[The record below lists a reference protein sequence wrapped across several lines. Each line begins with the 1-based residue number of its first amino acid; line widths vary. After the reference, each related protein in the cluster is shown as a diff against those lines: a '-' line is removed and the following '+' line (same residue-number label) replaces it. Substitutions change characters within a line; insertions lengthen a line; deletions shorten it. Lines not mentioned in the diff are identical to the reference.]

1 LCSRPTESALIH
13 DQTDQTNQ
21 TDQTTSKAEHLQALP
36 GMQRNI
42 TDWERA
48 GSIIAGTLVGA
59 LAASRREGRGPAAAA
74 AGGLLLRG
82 LTGYCPLSAAVGR
95 NTRASST
102 KEALSGW
109 RGVHVREAITINR
122 PVDEVYRFWRQLSNL
137 PSFMTHLEHVEELDR
152 TRSRWTA
159 RGPAG
164 MTVSWEAH
172 IINEIPNE
180 LIGWQSV
187 GESDVATAGSVH
199 FNPTPYGGTEVW
211 THLQYDPPA
220 GRLGAW
226 IASLFGEE
234 PSQQIRE
241 DLRRLKSFLETGEVA
256 RSQDQAS
263 GRDRFPAH
271 PSTGGHV
278 QPFAEI

>member
-1 LCSRPTESALIH
+1 
-13 DQTDQTNQ
+13 
-21 TDQTTSKAEHLQALP
+21 
-36 GMQRNI
+36 MQRNI
-42 TDWERA
+42 SDFERA
-48 GSIIAGTLVGA
+48 GSIIAATLIGA

-82 LTGYCPLSAAVGR
+82 LTGYCPMSAALGR
-95 NTRASST
+95 NTRSSNT
-102 KEALSGW
+102 KDALAGS

-137 PSFMTHLEHVEELDR
+137 PSFMTHLEDVEERDR

-164 MTVSWEAH
+164 TTVSWDAH

-180 LIGWQSV
+180 LIAWQSV
-187 GESDVATAGSVH
+187 GNSDVATAGSVH
-199 FNPTPYGGTEVW
+199 FNPTPHGGTEVW

-226 IASLFGEE
+226 VASLFGEE

-241 DLRRLKSFLETGEVA
+241 DLRRLKSYLETGEAA
-256 RSQDQAS
+256 RTQAQS
-263 GRDRFPAH
+263 FGRWRFPAY
-271 PSTGGHV
+271 PSTSGSV
-278 QPFAEI
+278 QPFRESDLAGI

>member
-1 LCSRPTESALIH
+1 
-13 DQTDQTNQ
+13 
-21 TDQTTSKAEHLQALP
+21 
-36 GMQRNI
+36 MQRNI
-42 TDWERA
+42 IDWERA
-48 GSIIAGTLVGA
+48 GSIIAGKLIGA
-59 LAASRREGRGPAAAA
+59 LAASRREGRGAAAAA

-82 LTGYCPLSAAVGR
+82 FTGYCPMSAAIGR
-95 NTRASST
+95 NTRRGTT
-102 KEALSGW
+102 KELLAGS
-109 RGVHVREAITINR
+109 RGIHVREAITINR
-122 PVDEVYRFWRQLSNL
+122 PIDEVYRFWRQLSNL
-137 PSFMTHLEHVEELDR
+137 PSFMSHLESVEELDR

-172 IINEIPNE
+172 IINEIPND

-199 FNPTPYGGTEVW
+199 FNPTPHGGTEVW

-220 GRLGAW
+220 GRVGSW
-226 IASLFGEE
+226 IAWLFGEE

-241 DLRRLKSFLETGEVA
+241 DLRRLKSYLETGEVA
-256 RSQDQAS
+256 RSQDQRFERS
-263 GRDRFPAH
+263 RFPAY

-278 QPFAEI
+278 QPFAEV